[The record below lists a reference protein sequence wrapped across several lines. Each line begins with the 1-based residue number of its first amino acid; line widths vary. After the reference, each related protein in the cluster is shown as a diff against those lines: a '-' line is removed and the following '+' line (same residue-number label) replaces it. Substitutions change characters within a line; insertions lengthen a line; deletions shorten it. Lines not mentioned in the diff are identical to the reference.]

1 MRIVLNTHRDDPG
14 TRACITGLHQRLCK
28 RGIDAELNDWEH
40 YERYDVAVFMAYD
53 NDMVAARQ
61 TNPDIRI
68 GLADPKQAT
77 PEHMAAARDADFL
90 IVTGV
95 EQRDVFYRHN
105 RNVLAYC
112 MFPPMPPAE
121 RVHVD
126 KAPIVIGYH
135 GNRVHLECMCESVTP
150 ALNALAKERPLEFW
164 AIYNIEAL
172 GQARIGM
179 PDSLAMKVRHIQWSE
194 KVEPGSEV
202 SQSMY
207 QELRHIDIGIL
218 PNMMPIRDRLDV
230 LELTAYDE
238 PEFMYEPFD
247 YLLRFKASCNAARLY
262 PYAQLGIPVVG
273 DFAPS
278 ASQMIRDGESGF
290 VACSPHGWFEALDA
304 LAASADL
311 RNKFAS
317 GLRRSFGH
325 EEERQLEEFL
335 SFCTRPLKTGGQVFT
350 GTLTAEDELARLQYY
365 VRPGGAGLIKRIQ
378 SFLRRGLARWAN

>member
-121 RVHVD
+121 RVHV
-126 KAPIVIGYH
+126 
-135 GNRVHLECMCESVTP
+135 E
-150 ALNALAKERPLEFW
+150 
-164 AIYNIEAL
+164 AIA
-172 GQARIGM
+172 
-179 PDSLAMKVRHIQWSE
+179 
-194 KVEPGSEV
+194 
-202 SQSMY
+202 
-207 QELRHIDIGIL
+207 
-218 PNMMPIRDRLDV
+218 
-230 LELTAYDE
+230 
-238 PEFMYEPFD
+238 
-247 YLLRFKASCNAARLY
+247 
-262 PYAQLGIPVVG
+262 
-273 DFAPS
+273 APS
-278 ASQMIRDGESGF
+278 FGQQKGKEKPHPLRD
-290 VACSPHGWFEALDA
+290 EAVEQA
-304 LAASADL
+304 PSRKRSEPSAGTGPID
-311 RNKFAS
+311 KFFK
-317 GLRRSFGH
+317 LNC
-325 EEERQLEEFL
+325 L
-335 SFCTRPLKTGGQVFT
+335 
-350 GTLTAEDELARLQYY
+350 
-365 VRPGGAGLIKRIQ
+365 
-378 SFLRRGLARWAN
+378 